1 MSVGEIGSGCLEEP
15 TTQKSF
21 PRGSVYVC
29 RAKLGSLGTVSS
41 IRGELHSLVNSKLQF
56 PQLAMKRINQQVA
69 ANAQQMESI
78 PASTFK
84 MLGSALSCRITMVKL
99 CS

>member
-41 IRGELHSLVNSKLQF
+41 IRGELHSLVNEQPPRNTFGFVL
-56 PQLAMKRINQQVA
+56 MNQVPSSLLFV
-69 ANAQQMESI
+69 E
-78 PASTFK
+78 ASTGVHIKVFVWGGEK
-84 MLGSALSCRITMVKL
+84 
-99 CS
+99 